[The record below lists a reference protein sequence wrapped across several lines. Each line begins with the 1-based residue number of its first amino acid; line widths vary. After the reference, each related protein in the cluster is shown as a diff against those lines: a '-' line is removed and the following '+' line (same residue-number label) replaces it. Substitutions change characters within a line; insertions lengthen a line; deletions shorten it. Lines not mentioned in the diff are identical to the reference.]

1 MSTEVKQTAVLK
13 GGEWLVKESSPFET
27 FIPEDFSEEQRMI
40 KELCEQFLDKEVY
53 PILDRIDDLEPGL
66 MKSLVQKAGEQG
78 LLAVSFPDEYGGL
91 GKDFVTS
98 TIVNEYLGAGHSF
111 SVAIAAH
118 TGIGTLPILYFGTD
132 EQKKKYIPKLI
143 SGEWAGAYGLTEPNS
158 GSDALSAKS
167 SAKLSDDGKYY
178 ILNGQKCWIT
188 NGGFAKVYTVFAKVD
203 GDNLPEGKAGFTAFI
218 VERGTDGF
226 TQGPE
231 EHKMGIKG
239 SSTVQLY
246 FQDCKVPVENVL
258 GEIGKGHKI
267 AFNILNIGRLKLCA
281 AAIGG
286 SRRALSNSVQYA
298 ITREQFKQPI
308 SNFGAIQHKLA
319 EMAIRVFVGESAL
332 YRTARWIDEKE
343 NELLAEGKPFAD
355 ALLGGAEEYAIECA
369 ILKVYGSEVLDF
381 VVDEGVQIHGGN
393 GFSAEYNISRA
404 YRDSRIN
411 RIYEGTN
418 EINRLLTLDMTL
430 KRAMKGRLDL
440 MGPAMAV
447 QKELMSIPDFGNED
461 DAPFAKEK
469 KQINNLKKA
478 ILMTAGAA
486 VQKLMMKI
494 ENEQEV
500 LMNLADMAIETFNAE
515 SVLLRVM
522 KMTEQKGEDACRLQ
536 ADMMRTYL
544 YDAAD
549 RVNKSGKDAV
559 NAFSEGDEQRMIL
572 MGLKRFTKAEPFNSK
587 DARRRIA
594 AKMIEEGKYC
604 F

>member
-1 MSTEVKQTAVLK
+1 MSTTTETKHLLK
-13 GGEWLVKESSPFET
+13 GGEWLVKESSPADT
-27 FIPEDFSEEQRMI
+27 FTPEDFGEEQKMI
-40 KELCEQFLDKEVY
+40 RDMCDQFLDAEVY
-53 PILDRIDDLEPGL
+53 PILDRIDNLEPGL
-66 MKSLVQKAGEQG
+66 MKSLLTKTGEQG
-78 LLAVSFPDEYGGL
+78 LLSVSFPEEYGGL
-91 GKDFVTS
+91 GKDFVTA

-118 TGIGTLPILYFGTD
+118 TGIGTLPILYFGTP
-132 EQKKKYIPKLI
+132 EQKQKYLPKLI

-158 GSDALSAKS
+158 GSDALGAKTT
-167 SAKLSDDGKYY
+167 AKLSDDGKYY
-178 ILNGQKCWIT
+178 LLNGQKCWIT
-188 NGGFAKVYTVFAKVD
+188 NGGFAQIYTVFAKID
-203 GDNLPEGKAGFTAFI
+203 GDKFTAFI
-218 VERGTDGF
+218 VERGTEGF

-246 FQDCKVPVENVL
+246 FQDAKVPVENVL

-281 AAIGG
+281 AATGG
-286 SRRALSNSVQYA
+286 ARRALNSTIEYA
-298 ITREQFKQPI
+298 KTREQFKQPI
-308 SNFGAIQHKLA
+308 SNFGAIKHKLA
-319 EMAIRVFVGESAL
+319 EMAIRMFVAESAL
-332 YRTARWIDEKE
+332 YRTAKWIDEKE
-343 NELLAEGKPFAD
+343 EELLAAGKPSNE

-369 ILKVYGSEVLDF
+369 MLKVFGSETLDY

-430 KRAMKGRLDL
+430 KRAMQGRLDL
-440 MGPAMAV
+440 MGPAMSV
-447 QKELMSIPDFGNED
+447 QKELMSIPDFGTED

-469 KQINNLKKA
+469 KLIANFKKA
-478 ILMTAGAA
+478 ILITAGAA

-494 ENEQEV
+494 ESEQEV
-500 LMNLADMAIETFNAE
+500 LMDIADMAIETYNAE

-522 KMTEQKGEDACRLQ
+522 KMTEQKGEASTPIFQDI
-536 ADMMRTYL
+536 MRTYL

-549 RVNKSGKDAV
+549 RINKSGKDAI
-559 NAFSEGDEQRMIL
+559 NAFAEGDEQRMIL
-572 MGLKRFTKAEPFNSK
+572 MGLKRFTKAEPFNTK
-587 DARRRIA
+587 TARRTIA
-594 AKMIEEGKYC
+594 DKMIEEGKYC

>member
-1 MSTEVKQTAVLK
+1 MATETTTVQVPK
-13 GGEWLVKESSPFET
+13 GAEWLIKPSSSADT
-27 FIPEDFSEEQRMI
+27 FIPEEFTEEQKMI
-40 KELCEQFLDKEVY
+40 RDMCNQFLDMEVM
-53 PILDRIDDLEPGL
+53 PNLDRIDSLEPGL
-66 MKSLVQKAGEQG
+66 MRSLVQKAGEQG
-78 LLAVSFPDEYGGL
+78 LLSVSFPEEYGGL
-91 GKDFVTS
+91 GKDFITS
-98 TIVNEYLGAGHSF
+98 TIVNDYLGAGHSF

-118 TGIGTLPILYFGTD
+118 TGIGTLPILYFGTE

-143 SGEWAGAYGLTEPNS
+143 NGEWAGAYGLTEPNS
-158 GSDALSAKS
+158 GSDALGAKT
-167 SAKLSDDGKYY
+167 SAKLSADGKHY

-188 NGGFAKVYTVFAKVD
+188 NGGFADVFTVFAKID
-203 GDNLPEGKAGFTAFI
+203 GDKFTGFI
-218 VERGTDGF
+218 VEKGTPGF

-246 FQDCKVPVENVL
+246 FQDCQVPVENVL

-281 AAIGG
+281 AALGG
-286 SRRALSNSVQYA
+286 AKRALTETVNYA

-308 SNFGAIQHKLA
+308 SNFGAIKHKLA
-319 EMAIRVFVGESAL
+319 EMAIRIFTCESAL
-332 YRTARWIDEKE
+332 YRTADLIDRKE
-343 NELLAEGKPFAD
+343 HELLAAGQSFSE

-369 ILKVYGSEVLDF
+369 MLKVNGSEVLDY
-381 VVDEGVQIHGGN
+381 VVDEGVQVHGGN

-430 KRAMKGRLDL
+430 KRAMQGRLDL
-440 MGPAMAV
+440 MGPAMSI
-447 QKELMSIPDFGNED
+447 QKELMSIPDFGSGEEE
-461 DAPFAKEK
+461 AFAAEK
-469 KQINNLKKA
+469 KLIANLKKA

-494 ENEQEV
+494 ESEQEI
-500 LMNLADMAIETFNAE
+500 LMSIADMAIETYNAE

-522 KMTEQKGEDACRLQ
+522 KLVERDGEQAHQLNLDI
-536 ADMMRTYL
+536 MRTYL
-544 YDAAD
+544 FDAAD
-549 RVNKSGKDAV
+549 KVNKSGKDAI
-559 NAFSEGDEQRMIL
+559 NGFAEGDELRMIL
-572 MGLKRFTKAEPFNSK
+572 MGLKRFTKAEPFNTK
-587 DARRRIA
+587 AARRRIA
-594 AKMIEEGKYC
+594 DKMIEEKRYC

>member
-1 MSTEVKQTAVLK
+1 MSAATESKQVLK
-13 GGEWLVKESSPFET
+13 GGEWLVRESTPADTFSPEN
-27 FIPEDFSEEQRMI
+27 FSEEQRMI
-40 KELCEQFLDKEVY
+40 RDMCDQFLDAEIY
-53 PILDRIDDLEPGL
+53 PILDRIDSLEPGL
-66 MKSLVQKAGEQG
+66 MKSLVNKAGDQG
-78 LLAVSFPDEYGGL
+78 LLSVSFPEEYGGL

-118 TGIGTLPILYFGTD
+118 TGIGTLPILYFGTA
-132 EQKKKYIPKLI
+132 EQKQKYIPKLI
-143 SGEWAGAYGLTEPNS
+143 TGEWAGAYGLTEPNS
-158 GSDALSAKS
+158 GSDALGAKTT
-167 SAKLSDDGKYY
+167 ARLSDDGKYY
-178 ILNGQKCWIT
+178 LLNGQKCWIT
-188 NGGFAKVYTVFAKVD
+188 NGGFAQVYTVFAKVD
-203 GDNLPEGKAGFTAFI
+203 GDKFTAFI
-218 VERGTDGF
+218 VERGTEGF

-246 FQDCKVPVENVL
+246 FQDAKVPVENVL
-258 GEIGKGHKI
+258 GEIGKGHRI

-281 AAIGG
+281 AATGG
-286 SRRALSNSVQYA
+286 ARRALTNTVEYA
-298 ITREQFKQPI
+298 RTREQFKQPI
-308 SNFGAIQHKLA
+308 SNFGAIKHKLA
-319 EMAIRVFVGESAL
+319 EMAIRIFVSESAL
-332 YRTARWIDEKE
+332 YRTANWIDEKE
-343 NELLAEGKPFAD
+343 RELLAAGKPFNES
-355 ALLGGAEEYAIECA
+355 LLGAAEEYAIECA
-369 ILKVYGSEVLDF
+369 MLKVYGSEILDF

-430 KRAMKGRLDL
+430 KRAMGGRLDL

-447 QKELMSIPDFGNED
+447 QKELMSIPDFGAED
-461 DAPFAKEK
+461 DAPFAREQKLVA
-469 KQINNLKKA
+469 NLKKA
-478 ILMTAGAA
+478 ILMAAGAA

-522 KMTEQKGEDACRLQ
+522 KMTETNGEEATRLHQ
-536 ADMMRTYL
+536 DIMHTYL

-549 RVNKSGKDAV
+549 RVNKAGKDAI
-559 NAFSEGDEQRMIL
+559 NSFAEGDEQRMIL
-572 MGLKRFTKAEPFNSK
+572 MGLKRFTKADPFNSK

-594 AKMIEEGKYC
+594 DKMIAEGRYC

>member
-1 MSTEVKQTAVLK
+1 MSTDVKKAAVLK
-13 GGEWLVKESSPFET
+13 GGEWLIRESSPFET
-27 FIPEDFSEEQRMI
+27 FIPEDFSEEQTMI
-40 KELCEQFLDKEVY
+40 RDMCNQFLDMEVF
-53 PILDRIDDLEPGL
+53 PALDRIDAMEDGL
-66 MKSLVQKAGEQG
+66 MKSLLTKTGEQG
-78 LLAVSFPDEYGGL
+78 LLAVSFPEEYGGM

-118 TGIGTLPILYFGTD
+118 TGIGTLPILYFGTP
-132 EQKKKYIPKLI
+132 EQKQKYIPKLI

-158 GSDALSAKS
+158 GSDALGAKTT
-167 SAKLSDDGKYY
+167 AKLSEDGNYY

-188 NGGFAKVYTVFAKVD
+188 NGGFADVYTVFAKVD
-203 GDNLPEGKAGFTAFI
+203 GDKFTGFI
-218 VERGTDGF
+218 VDRGTEGF

-246 FQDCKVPVENVL
+246 FQDCKVPVENLL

-267 AFNILNIGRLKLCA
+267 AFNILNIGRLKLA
-281 AAIGG
+281 AAALGG
-286 SRRALSNSVQYA
+286 SKRSVTNSVEYA
-298 ITREQFKQPI
+298 KTREQFKQPI
-308 SNFGAIQHKLA
+308 ANFGAIKHKLA
-319 EMAIRVFVGESAL
+319 ETAIRVFVGESAL
-332 YRTARWIDEKE
+332 YRTAQWITDKE
-343 NELLAEGKPFAD
+343 HELQAEGKSFSE

-369 ILKVYGSEVLDF
+369 MLKVDGSEVLDF

-393 GFSAEYNISRA
+393 GFSAEYNASRA

-430 KRAMKGRLDL
+430 KRAMQGRLNL
-440 MGPAMAV
+440 MGPAMEV
-447 QKELMSIPDFGNED
+447 SKELMSIPDFGSGD
-461 DAPFAKEK
+461 DTPFAAERKL
-469 KQINNLKKA
+469 IANLKKA
-478 ILMTAGAA
+478 ILLTSGAA

-494 ENEQEV
+494 ESEQEI
-500 LMNLADMAIETFNAE
+500 LMNIADMAIQTYNAE

-522 KMTEQKGEDACRLQ
+522 KLTEQKGEAAVRDQ
-536 ADMMRTYL
+536 ADIMRTYL

-549 RVNKSGKDAV
+549 RVNKAGKDAI
-559 NAFSEGDEQRMIL
+559 NGFADGDEHRMIL
-572 MGLKRFTKAEPFNSK
+572 LGLKRFTKAEPFNSK
-587 DARRRIA
+587 EARRRIA
-594 AKMIEEGKYC
+594 DKLISEGKYC